1 LNRLGIV
8 LKSRGERRRNVSNFP
23 LYPLAGVL
31 NYPAGRDDIAGTSVV
46 YVKFVVYVERRTFVT
61 THGHYPSQHGLEAHG
76 IDQPGPVY
84 WNLSPAELYEIAL
97 DAGEG
102 RLSACGAIVCETGKH
117 TGRSPKDK
125 FLVRE
130 SSTEADIGWGA
141 VNKDISEAQF
151 DGLHRR
157 IIEHYR
163 GRKLFVRDMAA
174 GADSETQIPI
184 RIVTETAWHNLFAAQ
199 LFIRPPFGST
209 TNHIPKFT
217 VLCAPSCKADPAVD
231 GTNSETFVVIN
242 FAKGLVLIGGT
253 AYAGE
258 IKKCIFSIMNYL
270 LPTAGVLSMHCSAN
284 VGVDGDTALFF
295 GLSGTG
301 KTTLSADPERSLIGD
316 DEHGWSDRGV
326 FNIEGGCYAK
336 CIKLSPE
343 TEPQIYSAIMFGS
356 VLENVVMDDETR
368 NIDYDATT
376 LTENTRVAYPIEYI
390 DNAVTPSTGGHPKNV
405 VFLTCDA
412 FGVLPPISKLT
423 PEQTMYHFLA
433 GYTAKVAGTEAGV
446 TEPQA
451 TFSSCFGEPFL
462 PLPPQRYAAMLG
474 ERVARY
480 DVKCWLVNTGWTG
493 GGYGVGKRMNLS
505 HTRTMVKAAISGK
518 LDNVEFVADPI
529 FGVATPSSCPGVPT
543 EVLTPRLTWDDPNA
557 YDAKAKELASLF
569 AENVK
574 TIEDLSE
581 VIAAAGPHI

>member
-1 LNRLGIV
+1 MLDYAALYVMTERVQGYLTLN
-8 LKSRGERRRNVSNFP
+8 GE
-23 LYPLAGVL
+23 Y
-31 NYPAGRDDIAGTSVV
+31 
-46 YVKFVVYVERRTFVT
+46 FVT
-61 THGHYPSQHGLEAHG
+61 THGYNPSQHGLDVHG
-76 IDQPGPVY
+76 IEQPGEVY
-84 WNLSPAELYEIAL
+84 WNLSAAELYEIAIC
-97 DAGEG
+97 AGEG
-102 RLSACGAIVCETGKH
+102 RLAASGAIVCDTGKH
-117 TGRSPKDK
+117 TGRAPKDK
-125 FLVRE
+125 FIVRE
-130 SSTEADIGWGA
+130 SSTEADIGWGK
-141 VNKDISEAQF
+141 VNKGMSEAQF

-157 IIEHYR
+157 VIDHYR

-174 GADSETQIPI
+174 GADEQTQIPI
-184 RIVTETAWHNLFAAQ
+184 RVVTETAWHNLFAAQ
-199 LFIRPPFGST
+199 LFIRLPFGST
-209 TNHIPKFT
+209 KNHQPKFT
-217 VLCAPSCKADPAVD
+217 ILCAPSCMADPTVD

-258 IKKCIFSIMNYL
+258 IKKSIFSIMNYL

-284 VGVDGDTALFF
+284 IGANGDTALFF

-301 KTTLSADPERSLIGD
+301 KTTLSADPERNLIGD

-343 TEPQIYSAIMFGS
+343 TEPQIYNAIKFGS
-356 VLENVVMDDETR
+356 VLENVIMDDATR
-368 NIDYDATT
+368 DIDYDATT
-376 LTENTRVAYPIEYI
+376 LTENTRVAYPLEYI
-390 DNAVTPSTGGHPKNV
+390 DNAVIPSTGGHPKNV

-412 FGVLPPISKLT
+412 FGVLPPISRLT

-433 GYTAKVAGTEAGV
+433 GYTAKVAGTEEGV

-493 GGYGVGKRMNLS
+493 GGNGVGKRMNLS
-505 HTRTMVKAAISGK
+505 HTRAMVKAAISGK

-529 FGVATPSSCPGVPT
+529 FGVATPASCPGVPS
-543 EVLTPRLTWDDPNA
+543 EVLTPRLTWADPQA
-557 YDAKAKELASLF
+557 YDNKAKELASLF

-574 TIEDLSE
+574 NIENLSE
-581 VIAAAGPHI
+581 AIAAAGPRI

>member
-1 LNRLGIV
+1 M
-8 LKSRGERRRNVSNFP
+8 
-23 LYPLAGVL
+23 
-31 NYPAGRDDIAGTSVV
+31 
-46 YVKFVVYVERRTFVT
+46 T
-61 THGHYPSQHGLEAHG
+61 THGYNPSQFGLEAHG
-76 IDQPGPVY
+76 IDQPGEVY
-84 WNLSPAELYEIAL
+84 WNLSSAELYEIAIC
-97 DAGEG
+97 ANEG
-102 RLSACGAIVCETGKH
+102 RLAANGAIVCETGIH

-125 FLVRE
+125 FIVRE
-130 SSTEADIGWGA
+130 SSTESDIGWGK
-141 VNKDISEAQF
+141 VNKEISEAQF

-163 GRKLFVRDMAA
+163 GRKLYVRDMAA
-174 GADSETQIPI
+174 GAEEETQIPI
-184 RIVTETAWHNLFAAQ
+184 RVVTETAWHNLFASQ
-199 LFIRPPFGST
+199 LFIRPKFGST
-209 TNHIPKFT
+209 KNHQPKFT
-217 VLCAPSCKADPAVD
+217 ILNAPTCMADPAVD
-231 GTNSETFVVIN
+231 GTHSETFVVIN

-258 IKKCIFSIMNYL
+258 IKKSIFSIMNYL

-284 VGVDGDTALFF
+284 IGADGDTALFF

-301 KTTLSADPERSLIGD
+301 KTTLSADPERRLIGD

-336 CIKLSPE
+336 CIKLSLE
-343 TEPQIYSAIMFGS
+343 TEPQIYQAIKFGS
-356 VLENVVMDDETR
+356 VLENVVMDDATR
-368 NIDYDATT
+368 EIDYDATT
-376 LTENTRVAYPIEYI
+376 LTENTRVAYPIDYI
-390 DNAVTPSTGGHPKNV
+390 NNAVIPSIGGHPKNV

-433 GYTAKVAGTEAGV
+433 GYTAKVAGTEEGV

-474 ERVARY
+474 ERVEKY

-493 GGYGVGKRMNLS
+493 GGYGVGRRMNLS
-505 HTRTMVKAAISGK
+505 HTRAMVKAAISGK
-518 LDNVEFVADPI
+518 LDDVEFVADPI
-529 FGVATPSSCPGVPT
+529 FGVSTPTSCPSVPAD
-543 EVLTPRLTWDDPNA
+543 VLTPRLTWADPQA

-574 TIEDLSE
+574 TIKDLSE
-581 VIAAAGPHI
+581 AIAAAGPQI